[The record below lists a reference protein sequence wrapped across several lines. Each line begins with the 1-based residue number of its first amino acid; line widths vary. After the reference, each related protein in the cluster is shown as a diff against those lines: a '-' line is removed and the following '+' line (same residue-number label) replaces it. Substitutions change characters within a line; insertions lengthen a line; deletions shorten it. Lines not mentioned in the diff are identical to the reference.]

1 MNLATGEQYLSILI
15 PGQSFK
21 KLYDK
26 LGIDRKHLSRS
37 LEDGGTLINPMI
49 PWGVSGAFMS
59 TALGVPVIEYLPF
72 VFFLYLS
79 PLFSI
84 LFGFRK

>member
-1 MNLATGEQYLSILI
+1 
-15 PGQSFK
+15 
-21 KLYDK
+21 
-26 LGIDRKHLSRS
+26 
-37 LEDGGTLINPMI
+37 
-49 PWGVSGAFMS
+49 VSGAFMS

-84 LFGFRK
+84 LFGFRE